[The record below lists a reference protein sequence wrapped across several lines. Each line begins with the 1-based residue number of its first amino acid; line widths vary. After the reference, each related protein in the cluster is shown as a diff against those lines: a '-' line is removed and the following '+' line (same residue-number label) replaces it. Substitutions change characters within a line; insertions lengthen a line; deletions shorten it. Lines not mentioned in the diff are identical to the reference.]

1 MAYQQSDK
9 MALRKQ
15 ARRREL
21 LDTAIRLFG
30 RLGYHATTVPMIV
43 AEAHSSTGAFYL
55 YFRGKEDVYVAAL
68 YEFGVRISA
77 GINDATARESRQEAR
92 MGVAVQTLVRWLAAN
107 PAEARILMEAT
118 ALGGRMEEARREIIE
133 SHVRSVAMALE
144 DLAPWLDTAERAT
157 VARCWVGSVLEAVV
171 GWMNTAPDARIDPER
186 LGRIVAIFNLR
197 GASLISSTR
206 QQPAQASGGEHR
218 G

>member
-1 MAYQQSDK
+1 LAYQQSDK

-107 PAEARILMEAT
+107 PSEARILMEAA

-144 DLAPWLDTAERAT
+144 QLAPWFESTERAT

-171 GWMNTAPDARIDPER
+171 GWMNAAPDARIDPER

-197 GASLISSTR
+197 GAALISSTR